1 MKVEICL
8 ILLTAILYSNMGYA
22 PSLKKRF
29 PGIILEP
36 EDLFLLEA
44 FQVKSLPDRVLEKEF
59 SIMLHKYP
67 MILHF
72 LILKYPPIASFINTI
87 LSDYKPAANEDTVE
101 ESCQELLWE
110 IADLIVYNK
119 FPEVYDEQSGITW
132 EISELNSVTSLPG
145 KTVVDAGAGT
155 GRLAFLAAPFAET
168 VFAVEPVASLRR
180 FIREKATRE
189 NVKNLFVMDGFL
201 DSIPLP
207 DNSVDVL
214 MTSNAIGW
222 NLENELEE
230 IERVLKPNAHAIH
243 LLRSDVQAE
252 NPFHDLL
259 TSPVWKYDYSRSDV
273 DGGLKFKYFKT
284 VK

>member
-1 MKVEICL
+1 
-8 ILLTAILYSNMGYA
+8 MGYA
-22 PSLKKRF
+22 QSLKKRF
-29 PGIILEP
+29 PGITLEA

-44 FQVKSLPDRVLEKEF
+44 FQVKYLPDRVLEKEF
-59 SIMLHKYP
+59 SILLHAYP
-67 MILHF
+67 MVHRF
-72 LILKYPPIASFINTI
+72 LVLKYPPIEDFINTI
-87 LSDYKPAANEDTVE
+87 LSAHKPAEKEDILE
-101 ESCQELLWE
+101 DSCQDLLWE
-110 IADLIVYNK
+110 IADFIVYTK
-119 FPEVYDEQSGITW
+119 YPEVYDEQAGLFW
-132 EISELNSVTSLPG
+132 EISELNSVTSLQG
-145 KTVVDAGAGT
+145 KTIVDAGAGT

-168 VFAVEPVASLRR
+168 VFAVEPVTSLRS

-189 NVKNLFVMDGFL
+189 KVKNLFVMDGFL

-222 NLENELEE
+222 NLEDELEE
-230 IERVLKPNAHAIH
+230 IERVLKLDAHAIH
-243 LLRSDVQAE
+243 LLRSDVLVE

-259 TSPVWKYDYSRSDV
+259 TSPTWKYDYSRSDD

>member
-1 MKVEICL
+1 
-8 ILLTAILYSNMGYA
+8 MGFA
-22 PSLKKRF
+22 ASLKKRF

-36 EDLFLLEA
+36 EDLFLLED
-44 FQVKSLPDRVLEKEF
+44 FQVKSLPNRVPEKEF
-59 SIMLHKYP
+59 I
-67 MILHF
+67 IL
-72 LILKYPPIASFINTI
+72 L
-87 LSDYKPAANEDTVE
+87 D
-101 ESCQELLWE
+101 
-110 IADLIVYNK
+110 K

-132 EISELNSVTSLPG
+132 EISELSSVTPLTG

-168 VFAVEPVASLRR
+168 VFAVEPVSRLRR
-180 FIREKATRE
+180 FIREKATGE
-189 NVKNLFVMDGFL
+189 NVRNLFVMVGFL

-222 NLENELEE
+222 NLEDELKE
-230 IERVLKPNAHAIH
+230 IERVLKPDAHAIH